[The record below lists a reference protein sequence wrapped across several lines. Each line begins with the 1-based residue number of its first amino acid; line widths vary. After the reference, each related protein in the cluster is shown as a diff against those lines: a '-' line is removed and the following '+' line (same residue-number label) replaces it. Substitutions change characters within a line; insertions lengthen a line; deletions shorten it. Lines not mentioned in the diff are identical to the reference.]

1 MKEIGRYQREHMSMG
16 IEPYTLGLMGKV
28 LGWSEAECR
37 VMIAKVVADIR
48 RKDVHLYIRFYFVHG
63 RVPENAASI

>member
-16 IEPYTLGLMGKV
+16 IEPYTFGLLGKV
-28 LGWSEAECR
+28 MGWSESECR

-48 RKDVHLYIRFYFVHG
+48 RKDVHMYIRFYFTHG
-63 RVPENAASI
+63 RKPT

>member
-37 VMIAKVVADIR
+37 VMTARVVSDIR
-48 RKDVHLYIRFYFVHG
+48 RRDVHVYIRFYFIYG
-63 RVPENAASI
+63 RKPEQPAT